1 VGSLELGLNFAVYRA
16 NYNEHK
22 IMNRLKDRKISSL
35 PLAFLLSACGGAR
48 LQDAFSCAGS
58 SICGKST
65 DDTITGGALADTIIG
80 FSGNDTLSGLG
91 GNDLIKGYDGNDT
104 IDGGDGNDYIEGGDD
119 DDTLSGGVGNDKIYG
134 GSGNDTLDGGFD
146 PDELYGGDGADSVTF
161 SLNDTVADGGSGSDT
176 LVITEV
182 SDTRPITISF
192 QSSKAYAGT
201 TYVSTF
207 ENIKNFEAVIA
218 ELGNSLIVTG
228 ATDTVSII
236 TGTGSD
242 EVSSYGASV
251 AIATGGGDDVVT
263 KYNGGG
269 KIDTGS
275 GNDTVD
281 LINMGQTTVILGAG
295 DDSIKIRGHFDT
307 IQGGAGTDTLT
318 LSENWIYPDVT
329 VSLESTSIYSDFP
342 GLIPSNFRMSVSE
355 VENISYA
362 GDFAL
367 TFIGDESANVISGG
381 SANDVINGNGGNDTL
396 SGNAGDD
403 TLNGGTGND
412 TLVGGEGDDIYV
424 FGNAATGGMDTVTFT
439 IADDSI
445 DFTTNEAIEND
456 AASTLYSEGAL
467 GNITSGTGLQIFSDD
482 IVVADSAAGPTEA
495 EIEIY
500 LGTNE
505 VFVSGATGDS
515 VYIFADD
522 GVNTYGFLVT
532 EGADGTGKQFDA
544 ADDLGVT
551 FITLA
556 GLSDATELSAQNFV
570 DFNIA

>member
-1 VGSLELGLNFAVYRA
+1 M
-16 NYNEHK
+16 K
-22 IMNRLKDRKISSL
+22 RLKDRKLFSL

-48 LQDAFSCAGS
+48 LQDALSCAGS
-58 SICGKST
+58 DYCGKST
-65 DDTITGGALADTIIG
+65 DDTITGSAVADKIIG
-80 FSGNDTLSGLG
+80 FSGSDTLSGLG
-91 GNDLIKGYDGNDT
+91 GDDLLKGYDGNDT

-119 DDTLSGGVGNDKIYG
+119 NDTLSGGAGNDKIYG
-134 GSGNDTLDGGFD
+134 GSGDDTLDGGLD
-146 PDELYGGDGADSVTF
+146 LDELYGGDGVDRVTF

-192 QSSKAYAGT
+192 QTSKAYAGNS
-201 TYVSTF
+201 YASPF
-207 ENIKNFEAVIA
+207 ENIKNFEALSA

-242 EVSSYGASV
+242 EVNSYGANV
-251 AIATGGGDDVVT
+251 AIVTGGGDDVVM

-269 KIDTGS
+269 TIDTGS

-281 LINMGQTTVILGAG
+281 LINMGQTFVTLGAG

-307 IQGGAGTDTLT
+307 IQGGAGTNELII
-318 LSENWIYPDVT
+318 SENWIYPDVT
-329 VSLESTSIYSDFP
+329 VSLENTSIYSDFP

-355 VENISYA
+355 VENISYG
-362 GDFAL
+362 GDLAL
-367 TFIGDESANVISGG
+367 TFIGDASANVISGG
-381 SANDVINGNGGNDTL
+381 SENDLISGNGGNDTL

-403 TLNGGTGND
+403 TLNGGAGND
-412 TLVGGEGDDIYV
+412 TLTGGEGDDTYV
-424 FGNAATGGMDTVTFT
+424 FGTAASGGMDTVTFT
-439 IADDSI
+439 VADDII
-445 DFTTNEAIEND
+445 DFTTNEALENG
-456 AASTLYSEGAL
+456 AASTLYSEGTL

-482 IVVADSAAGPTEA
+482 ISVTDRTAGPTEA
-495 EIEIY
+495 EIEVY

-505 VFVSGATGDS
+505 VFVGGATGDS

-522 GVNTYGFLVT
+522 GTNTYGFLVT
-532 EGADGTGKQFDA
+532 EGADGTNKQFDA
-544 ADDLGVT
+544 ADDVGVT

-556 GLSDATELSAQNFV
+556 GLTDATELSALNFV